1 MNILPNNKFL
11 IAVIVS
17 ALMGISVVIIS
28 AIWLNKMDSLE
39 MIPIVV
45 SKNTLVP
52 GSKLTKSN
60 LRITN
65 WPKENLPVG
74 AFINVDQ
81 LVNRTPKM
89 DIADGEVILERML
102 IPVSSSGSLAVQIS
116 LGKRAFTLSVNE
128 AAGVAGFAM
137 PGNFVDVILN
147 SKDQNNQ
154 EISKIIAHKILILAV
169 AQDRLSD
176 DSKPKVVSAIT
187 IEVTPS
193 DAEKLDL
200 ARSIGTLS
208 LVLRHQNEE
217 LLDSNTGITRRDLVA
232 NVVSDIPVQKKPNK
246 GMFIEVI
253 RGLSKD
259 SSN

>member
-11 IAVIVS
+11 IALIVS
-17 ALMGISVVIIS
+17 AFMGISVVIIS
-28 AIWLNKMDSLE
+28 AVWLNKMDSLE
-39 MIPIVV
+39 MVQIVV
-45 SKNTLVP
+45 SKNKLDP
-52 GSKLTKSN
+52 GSKLNKSN
-60 LRITN
+60 LKLTS

-89 DIADGEVILERML
+89 DVADGEVILERML
-102 IPVSSSGSLAVQIS
+102 IPVSSTGSLAVQIS

-137 PGNFVDVILN
+137 PGNYVDVILN

-154 EISKIIAHKILILAV
+154 EISKIIIHKILILAV

-208 LVLRHQNEE
+208 LVLRHQNEVE
-217 LLDSNTGITRRDLVA
+217 EGGNLGITRKDLVA
-232 NVVSDIPVQKKPNK
+232 NVVNDIPVLKKPNK

-253 RGLSKD
+253 RGLSKEP
-259 SSN
+259 SN

>member
-11 IAVIVS
+11 IALIVS
-17 ALMGISVVIIS
+17 VFMGISVVIIS

-45 SKNTLVP
+45 SKNTLEP

-60 LRITN
+60 LKLTS
-65 WPKENLPVG
+65 WPKNNLPIG

-89 DIADGEVILERML
+89 EIADGEVILERML
-102 IPVSSSGSLAVQIS
+102 IPVSSTGSLAVQIS

-147 SKDQNNQ
+147 SKDQTNQ
-154 EISKIIAHKILILAV
+154 EISKIILHRILILAV

-187 IEVTPS
+187 IELSPA

-200 ARSIGTLS
+200 ARSIGTIS
-208 LVLRHQNEE
+208 LVLRHQNEVAE
-217 LLDSNTGITRRDLVA
+217 GENTGMSRKDLVA
-232 NVVSDIPVQKKPNK
+232 NVITDIPVLKKQNK